1 LAIVADV
8 GNPDSVLEM
17 GELETAARAFGLDV
31 ITPEIRR
38 AKDIVPAFEALK
50 GHAQALYVVASPLI
64 NTNLARIHTLAMGA
78 RLPAIYNARTSS
90 KPEV

>member
-1 LAIVADV
+1 VADV

-38 AKDIVPAFEALK
+38 AKDIVPAFKALRER
-50 GHAQALYVVASPLI
+50 ADALYLCPDPLM
-64 NTNLARIHTLAMGA
+64 NTNRTGINILAVGRSSDAGKGWGA
-78 RLPAIYNARTSS
+78 WGCH
-90 KPEV
+90 